1 MLFREEEKAL
11 FRKSASGI
19 SSVDDEQIRKN
30 RHEAAAWNRCLSN
43 VKDHFL
49 FFLPDVVSGETPAI
63 HPLYDILLKRLGKGS
78 KDLEVRN
85 TQLVKGG
92 VWSLAGRTVKLERE
106 DVFRPKF
113 SDVYKIEPNTELTPK
128 TMSPTQLECL
138 LSCPFQWYHK
148 YYLGLAASE
157 PAKSETTR
165 TREGNMAHKMVEEL
179 EKTFEKFMESGFED
193 YYKEQLQ
200 TWIETH
206 LPELFTLFVRQVFF
220 GLTDDGHFCAYI
232 PESWSDI
239 QFDTGAVYGRSDY
252 GRLILKFEP
261 DPNAHGVIDNTYS
274 NYTLN
279 AKQQTMQQLIAD
291 LESTTRRSD
300 ATYNAMFSNLDVEVN
315 NGNF

>member
-1 MLFREEEKAL
+1 MNGFYNPIVPYSGFTISTPTLPNFYWNVYSNEQRFKHMCKELHKICEYANML
-11 FRKSASGI
+11 GI
-19 SSVDDEQIRKN
+19 NIN
-30 RHEAAAWNRCLSN
+30 
-43 VKDHFL
+43 
-49 FFLPDVVSGETPAI
+49 
-63 HPLYDILLKRLGKGS
+63 
-78 KDLEVRN
+78 
-85 TQLVKGG
+85 
-92 VWSLAGRTVKLERE
+92 
-106 DVFRPKF
+106 
-113 SDVYKIEPNTELTPK
+113 LT
-128 TMSPTQLECL
+128 
-138 LSCPFQWYHK
+138 
-148 YYLGLAASE
+148 
-157 PAKSETTR
+157 
-165 TREGNMAHKMVEEL
+165 HKMVEEL
-179 EKTFEKFMESGFED
+179 QETFDKFKESGFDD

-206 LPELFTLFVRQVFF
+206 LPELFTLFVKQVYF

-232 PESWSDI
+232 PDSWGDI

-279 AKQQTMQQLIAD
+279 ANQQTMQQLIAD